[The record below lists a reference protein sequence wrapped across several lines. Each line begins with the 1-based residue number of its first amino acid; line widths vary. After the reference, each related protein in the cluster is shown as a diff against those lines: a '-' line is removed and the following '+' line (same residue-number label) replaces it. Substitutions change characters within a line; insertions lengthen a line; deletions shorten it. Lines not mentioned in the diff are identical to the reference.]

1 MNIPP
6 IQPGSQPPELP
17 GGSPL
22 RDRVRNALTSL
33 HQGTGTLQG
42 AFAAHE
48 NPAQINHLFEQL
60 QQHIQTLAQLA
71 NRQPPVMSQNEIDVV
86 KDLNMQYELMQM
98 DVQEVSPSAIAA
110 IQGSSTTLFHL
121 FAAEAAGIPEPNTAS
136 LQAVNYLS
144 ALSEAFQLHLKG
156 KSKDSDHIAA
166 RMQAPMKELE
176 QLSSLG
182 ILTSQQSDLVS
193 ELTITYNTQIKIPD
207 RATPETLSQFHTHLQ
222 TLTHLLTS

>member
-6 IQPGSQPPELP
+6 IQPTGQPSELP

-33 HQGTGTLQG
+33 RQGTDALQG
-42 AFAAHE
+42 ALAAPD
-48 NPAQINHLFEQL
+48 NPVQISHLFEQL
-60 QQHIQTLAQLA
+60 QQPIQTLVQLA

-86 KDLNMQYELMQM
+86 KDLTMQLELTQM
-98 DVQEVSPSAIAA
+98 DVQEVSPTAIAA

-144 ALSEAFQLHLKG
+144 SLSDTLQLHLKI
-156 KSKDSDHIAA
+156 KSKDVSHIAA
-166 RMQAPMKELE
+166 DMQAPVKELE

-182 ILTSQQSDLVS
+182 ILNVPQSDLVS

-207 RATPETLSQFHTHLQ
+207 RATPETLSQFQKNLQ
-222 TLTHLLTS
+222 TLTHLLTI